1 MSRYRVAV
9 DVGGTFTDLIVHDEE
24 SGRVAIAK
32 TASIPADPAA
42 AIMAALEQASIAP
55 QRHGLLRSWFAWVAG
70 YGVARAGLRMA
81 CGRRG
86 EPAMGVMPTVLIP

>member
-24 SGRVAIAK
+24 SGKVAIAK

-42 AIMAALEQASIAP
+42 AIMVALEQAEIQPRDMAFFA
-55 QRHGLLRSWFAWVAG
+55 HGSTVGPNALITRRLPRTAVVASEG
-70 YGVARAGLRMA
+70 FRDVH
-81 CGRRG
+81 
-86 EPAMGVMPTVLIP
+86 

>member
-24 SGRVAIAK
+24 SGSVAIAK

-42 AIMAALEQASIAP
+42 AM
-55 QRHGLLRSWFAWVAG
+55 VAG
-70 YGVARAGLRMA
+70 NSGARETGYVWRVVGAVSQRWA
-81 CGRRG
+81 
-86 EPAMGVMPTVLIP
+86 

>member
-24 SGRVAIAK
+24 SGSVAIAK

-42 AIMAALEQASIAP
+42 AIMAALEQAQIEPRDMATAP
-55 QRHGLLRSWFAWVAG
+55 HRRRRNG
-70 YGVARAGLRMA
+70 GVSR
-81 CGRRG
+81 C
-86 EPAMGVMPTVLIP
+86 P

>member
-55 QRHGLLRSWFAWVAG
+55 SDMAFFAHGSPWS
-70 YGVARAGLRMA
+70 RATASRA
-81 CGRRG
+81 SQAAFRVWSVR
-86 EPAMGVMPTVLIP
+86 